1 MSRGALSYCSLNVK
15 SKITFIFFCFFQ
27 ACDSFFIF
35 MEGTFFIEGGRGRG
49 ILEFFCKKSRGPPI
63 SWNGL
68 MHDPSEIP
76 KQKHLTLPLPIQ
88 DKNNRK

>member
-1 MSRGALSYCSLNVK
+1 MPLLPPYSPYAS
-15 SKITFIFFCFFQ
+15 IFAWAHQIPLVLLGKVRFLF
-27 ACDSFFIF
+27 
-35 MEGTFFIEGGRGRG
+35 GGGGGDLGQG
-49 ILEFFCKKSRGPPI
+49 ILEFFGEKSRGPPP

-68 MHDPSEIP
+68 MHHLSEIP